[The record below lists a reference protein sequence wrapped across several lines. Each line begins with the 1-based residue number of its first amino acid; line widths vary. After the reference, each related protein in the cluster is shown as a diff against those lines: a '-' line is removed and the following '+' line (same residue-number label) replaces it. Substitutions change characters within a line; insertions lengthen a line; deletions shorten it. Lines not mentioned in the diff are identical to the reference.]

1 MAVNLRVDGSVEEGA
16 LTTVL
21 SKGSAVL
28 KVVSEQKLHPI
39 GIGYLWETKVMDQKL
54 KEFEREPGIEIG
66 DSVDEEEKKEI
77 LAMHNGMVEK
87 YRKIIEKS

>member
-1 MAVNLRVDGSVEEGA
+1 MAVNLKIDGSIDEGA
-16 LTTVL
+16 ITTLL

-28 KVVSEQKLHPI
+28 KIISEQKLHPI
-39 GIGYLWETKVMDQKL
+39 GIGYLWETKVVDLKL

-77 LAMHNGMVEK
+77 LLMHNEMVEK
-87 YRKIIEKS
+87 YRKILDKS